1 MKSSLKLIKNADI
14 YAPEHLGIND
24 ILVGGEKIILID
36 KSIRID
42 GLYIETIDVEG
53 NIVTPGFIDQ
63 HVHIIGGGG
72 QQGYASLVPEVT
84 VSELIAC
91 GTTTV
96 VGLLGT
102 DGFVKQL
109 GTLYAKTKALDMEG
123 LTAYMLTSYYGLP
136 ERTLTGSVAEDLI
149 FIDKVIGCKLALSDD
164 RCSFP
169 QELEILR
176 LINQV
181 RLGGFTSGK
190 GGILHIHLGNL
201 PEGIEKLLDIAHE
214 YPTLVSYLSPTHMI
228 RTEALFE
235 QGLEFARLGG
245 RLDFSTGGTRFTLPR
260 LAVMQALEKG
270 VHIEQLTF
278 SSDGHGG
285 VKRTAPVTHVVT
297 YRPAFFDLNWQ
308 ETRLLVKECD
318 LPLEKAICLITANP
332 AQNLHLQTK
341 GRLAPGYDA
350 DLCVLDKDILQLTD
364 VMAKGEIMMKQQTI
378 LHKGRY
384 EA

>member
-1 MKSSLKLIKNADI
+1 MFFREA
-14 YAPEHLGIND
+14 
-24 ILVGGEKIILID
+24 
-36 KSIRID
+36 
-42 GLYIETIDVEG
+42 
-53 NIVTPGFIDQ
+53 
-63 HVHIIGGGG
+63 
-72 QQGYASLVPEVT
+72 
-84 VSELIAC
+84 
-91 GTTTV
+91 
-96 VGLLGT
+96 
-102 DGFVKQL
+102 
-109 GTLYAKTKALDMEG
+109 
-123 LTAYMLTSYYGLP
+123 
-136 ERTLTGSVAEDLI
+136 
-149 FIDKVIGCKLALSDD
+149 
-164 RCSFP
+164 
-169 QELEILR
+169 
-176 LINQV
+176 
-181 RLGGFTSGK
+181 
-190 GGILHIHLGNL
+190 
-201 PEGIEKLLDIAHE
+201 
-214 YPTLVSYLSPTHMI
+214 
-228 RTEALFE
+228 ALFE

-285 VKRTAPVTHVVT
+285 VKRTDPVTHVVT
-297 YRPAFFDLNWQ
+297 YRPAPLNLNWQ

>member
-1 MKSSLKLIKNADI
+1 M
-14 YAPEHLGIND
+14 
-24 ILVGGEKIILID
+24 
-36 KSIRID
+36 
-42 GLYIETIDVEG
+42 
-53 NIVTPGFIDQ
+53 
-63 HVHIIGGGG
+63 
-72 QQGYASLVPEVT
+72 PEVT
-84 VSELIAC
+84 ISELVAC

-109 GTLYAKTKALDMEG
+109 EALYAKTKAIDMEG

-190 GGILHIHLGNL
+190 GGILHIHMGNL
-201 PEGIEKLLDIAHE
+201 PEGITQLLDIAHR
-214 YPTLVSYLSPTHMI
+214 YPSLIPYLSPTHMI

-235 QGLEFARLGG
+235 QGLEFARAGG
-245 RLDFSTGGTRFTLPR
+245 KLDFSTGGTRFTLPR
-260 LAVMQALEKG
+260 LAVMKALESG
-270 VHIEQLTF
+270 IPLGQLTF

-285 VKRTAPVTHVVT
+285 VRRTDPVTQTVT
-297 YRPAFFDLNWQ
+297 YRPAPLNLNWQ
-308 ETRLLVKECD
+308 ETRLLVSECG

-332 AQNLHLQTK
+332 AQNLHLTAK
-341 GRLAPGYDA
+341 GHLAPGCDA
-350 DLCVLDKDILQLTD
+350 DLCILDRNSLQLTD
-364 VMAKGEIMMKQQTI
+364 VMARGEIMMKQQTI
-378 LHKGRY
+378 IRKGRY